1 MKSKRT
7 DRITGLLFAIATIA
21 VIAVFF
27 TNKDFFEWAFAR
39 HQNTLSWYI
48 RPLFIIPIVIGAYRK
63 SYAVIFISIFSLFT
77 SMFWFPQPAAPD
89 RRVIGFL
96 NFEKGYLTSGW
107 TADKIF
113 VVIAI
118 ILFFLFIICLNM
130 AKKVEIITVGC
141 YRRRCIKS
149 YSQCYFRR
157 RRWAFNHQTGAGRL
171 DCLHSGNCISDNQ
184 KKEAV
189 NLGMLRICNFD

>member
-107 TADKIF
+107 TVDKIF

-118 ILFFLFIICLNM
+118 ILFFLFIIYSTWQRKWKLLLWAVTAGAALKVIHSVIFGGEDGLSIIKPALAGLIVCI
-130 AKKVEIITVGC
+130 AAIVFPIIKK
-141 YRRRCIKS
+141 RK
-149 YSQCYFRR
+149 Q
-157 RRWAFNHQTGAGRL
+157 
-171 DCLHSGNCISDNQ
+171 
-184 KKEAV
+184 
-189 NLGMLRICNFD
+189 